1 MRKMTNRQLVELIK
15 KKNKEIRE
23 LKEDCDAEK
32 ASYIDLEKQV
42 DKLAKN
48 INESESNIL
57 TDGCDYIYSHEV
69 TKLEIDVNKKYIYI
83 YKGTSP
89 LLMEFNNNLSM
100 IDHLWLIFKKI
111 LSK

>member
-1 MRKMTNRQLVELIK
+1 MTNRQLVELIK

-23 LKEDCDAEK
+23 LKEDRDAEI
-32 ASYIDLEKQV
+32 ASYVELEKQV
-42 DKLAKN
+42 EKLAKN

-111 LSK
+111 LES